1 MAVKEHLK
9 DSLYISENPQ
19 KGSWRTFSGW
29 KWVDQE
35 VSIVEALQASS
46 EMRNAKKGSPDAKK
60 DAKGLHPYE
69 KYGARI
75 DYIYVSDG
83 IRVIDFETVNDSRPG
98 KKLYPSDHFPVV
110 ATIEL

>member
-1 MAVKEHLK
+1 MAVKERLK
-9 DSLYISENPQ
+9 DALYVSESPQ

-29 KWVDQE
+29 NWRDQE
-35 VSIVEALQASS
+35 VTIVEALQAPS
-46 EMRNAKKGSPDAKK
+46 ELRNAKKGSPDAMK
-60 DAKGLHPYE
+60 DAQGLHPYE

-83 IRVIDFETVNDSRPG
+83 IRVIDYRTVNDSRPG